1 MDDAR
6 DATRVT
12 LERLGAEVQGAADG
26 REALDMV
33 AARAFDIVLCDLRMP
48 RIDGYEFR
56 RKLHLITTSPQP
68 PVIAISGLANT
79 DAAGFEGH
87 IDKPFDDTALLTTVT
102 AIMAR
107 RRASPV
113 NSCVIGL
120 YRAVRLLRNPM
131 TSRRSPWAST

>member
-48 RIDGYEFR
+48 RMDGYEFLQE
-56 RKLHLITTSPQP
+56 LHLVTTSPQP
-68 PVIAISGLANT
+68 PVIAISGLASSADHRRT

-87 IDKPFDDTALLTTVT
+87 IDKPFDDTALLTTVS
-102 AIMAR
+102 AVMAR
-107 RRASPV
+107 RRRSPV
-113 NSCVIGL
+113 NF
-120 YRAVRLLRNPM
+120 VRKSDF
-131 TSRRSPWAST
+131 TVRSDS